1 MRSGL
6 CFDFTF
12 DLGKNPP
19 YYILVTSIQNTGLI
33 SKSTKKRPTILGPIL
48 IYHKKDENSVK
59 LLYDTILDS
68 CPALSLHLKVV
79 GADGESS
86 LLNQTCNAFPTAL
99 LLICIRHIRENI
111 KRYLPS
117 SLPEK
122 TKKSLLDEIFETPI
136 KKRLVDY
143 ITLCEFDSKLEE
155 FYFNLTLEKGLDRF
169 VH

>member
-19 YYILVTSIQNTGLI
+19 YYILVTSFQNTSLI
-33 SKSTKKRPTILGPIL
+33 NKSTKKRLAILGPIL
-48 IYHKKDENSVK
+48 ICLKKDESSVK

-68 CPALSLHLKVV
+68 CPAHLKVV
-79 GADGESS
+79 SADGGSS
-86 LLNQTCNAFPTAL
+86 TLNQTCNAFPTAL

-111 KRYLPS
+111 KQNLPS

-122 TKKSLLDEIFETPI
+122 MKKSLLDEIFETPV
-136 KKRLVDY
+136 KKRLVDC

-155 FYFNLTLEKGLDRF
+155 PYISLTLEKARDRF